1 MIDVSFQPA
10 TVASEGITL
19 YYPLWTVLGL
29 VFVVAVIAGL
39 VLWFKSKKSEEPKV
53 ENQV

>member
-29 VFVVAVIAGL
+29 VVVVAVIAGL
-39 VLWFKSKKSEEPKV
+39 VLWWQSRRKTTV
-53 ENQV
+53 IDTR